1 MKPLTAILLTA
12 SLALA
17 FFVVSNTPTFAQ
29 ELQLQENVIVT
40 TPLPMVKGSAN
51 DHFLSFQV
59 PVAIPG
65 VTLRPGSYI
74 FRRPVDTAG
83 SVIQILSSDRR
94 HIYAMYNMLPA
105 SRAKVTDKDTVVFG
119 DARVG
124 SARPILVWYMGGTSL
139 GYAFP
144 WRKTTEEA
152 SVRMG
157 D

>member
-1 MKPLTAILLTA
+1 MKPLTAMLLTA

-40 TPLPMVKGSAN
+40 TPLPVVKGSAN
-51 DHFLSFQV
+51 DHFLSFQG

-94 HIYAMYNMLPA
+94 HVYAMLDTQPA
-105 SRAKVTDKDTVVFG
+105 FRAKVTNKDEIVFG
-119 DARVG
+119 NTRVG
-124 SARPILVWYMGGTSL
+124 MPMPIQHWFLADRSL
-139 GYAFP
+139 GYTLVYPRTA
-144 WRKTTEEA
+144 EA
-152 SVRMG
+152 DTRMG
-157 D
+157 N